1 MIGYTFT
8 GIMGYYKEM
17 IDYVDEEVYGSLDM
31 DSKDWDE
38 AVATNR
44 EEVIDHIK
52 DVIIDMGNRYKDKF
66 DYIVAE
72 SHSNTGDKVLY
83 IYNCFSR
90 RYDYDPDSSYKYC
103 YNTGDAGFTHAYKPL
118 HSRNLI

>member
-1 MIGYTFT
+1 MKMIGYTFT

-38 AVATNR
+38 AVATNK

-52 DVIIDMGNRYKDKF
+52 DVIIGINVFASVYAITSIM
-66 DYIVAE
+66 
-72 SHSNTGDKVLY
+72 
-83 IYNCFSR
+83 
-90 RYDYDPDSSYKYC
+90 
-103 YNTGDAGFTHAYKPL
+103 
-118 HSRNLI
+118 